1 MFLFFV
7 YSIVIGYIW
16 SRVYILYINATSCIF
31 FLLQIAFRE
40 GSGVVSSNL
49 VFTWRPI
56 IISRKFGSAIWS
68 LDKVLEYLNDELRAQ
83 ENCASNFERNSNSK
97 LKGNDTFTTSGLVV
111 QTSMNMCVYCKK
123 QHPSSKCRTV
133 TNVASRNEIL
143 RKEGRCFLCLEEGH
157 SVRDCKSKYICRKC
171 TTGKHHISICDK
183 KEETLSAFSFEEGV
197 NDVSLASN
205 ENSSILMQTAKARI
219 FNTNSDNVCL
229 SRMLFDTGSQRSY
242 ISMNVRKRLKLKK
255 VRTERV
261 VIKTFGESN
270 NSKVSNLDVVQFK
283 VRHVGVDDVFTYVEA
298 LCVPQ
303 ICSPL
308 KG

>member
-1 MFLFFV
+1 M
-7 YSIVIGYIW
+7 
-16 SRVYILYINATSCIF
+16 
-31 FLLQIAFRE
+31 
-40 GSGVVSSNL
+40 
-49 VFTWRPI
+49 
-56 IISRKFGSAIWS
+56 
-68 LDKVLEYLNDELRAQ
+68 LEYFNDELRAQ

-97 LKGNDTFTTSGLVV
+97 LKGNDTFTTSGLFV
-111 QTSMNMCVYCKK
+111 QTSRNMCVYCKK

-133 TNVASRNEIL
+133 TNVSSRNGIL

-298 LCVPQ
+298 LCVAQ

-308 KG
+308 KGQQINKAGKLEEFRELTFADDN